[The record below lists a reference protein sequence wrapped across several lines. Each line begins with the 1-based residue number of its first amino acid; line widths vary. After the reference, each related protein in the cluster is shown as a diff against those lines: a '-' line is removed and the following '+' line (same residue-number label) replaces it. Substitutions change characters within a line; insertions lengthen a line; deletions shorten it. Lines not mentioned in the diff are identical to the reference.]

1 MYTLLATPK
10 MKNWLFTEL
19 GQYQVTN
26 LNKYI
31 VSSYSGVTESNET
44 FKINLYSTNIIT
56 INGSLKKRIYEKL
69 FLNVGE
75 VNLSG
80 CDEVGVGDFFG
91 PTVYVSVFFDEET
104 IKKLSSLHLPIRD
117 SKKLTDYEIFKIYNK
132 VHSFLTFSSQIVYDA
147 NLVHG
152 LNSIAQ
158 KTYYHHQNVKDDN
171 HTIIDLFTTEKS
183 FYKYSEQLNLTWP
196 PITILETKADSIY
209 MSVALASII
218 ARALFLLEI
227 AKLNDKYNMTFPLG
241 CNNVKIFANDFIE
254 LYSKEELATFCKTT
268 FKTFDEVG

>member
-26 LNKYI
+26 SNKYI
-31 VSSYSGVTESNET
+31 VSSYSGTTESNDT
-44 FKINLYSTNIIT
+44 FKINLYSSNIIT
-56 INGSLKKRIYEKL
+56 INGSLKNRIYEKL

-104 IKKLSSLHLPIRD
+104 VKKLSFLHLPIRD
-117 SKKLTDYEIFKIYNK
+117 SKKLTDYEIFKIYNN
-132 VHSFLTFSSQIVYDA
+132 VHSFLNFNSQIVYDA
-147 NLVHG
+147 NLVKD

-158 KTYYHHQNVKDDN
+158 KTYYHHQNVKDDDY
-171 HTIIDLFTTEKS
+171 TIIDLFTTEKS

-196 PITILETKADSIY
+196 PTTVLETKADSIY

-218 ARALFLLEI
+218 ARALFLLEMD
-227 AKLNDKYNMTFPLG
+227 KLNEKYNMTFPLG
-241 CNNVKIFANDFIE
+241 CSNVKNFANDFIE